1 MKSININGI
10 NNLLG
15 LVTANRKAQ
24 HLQDLFVLAELDYK
38 SNGFF
43 VEFGATD
50 GVSINNTWLLEKLFG
65 WRGILAEPAMIW
77 HDRLKANRN
86 CIIDTR
92 CVWKESGEQLIFNQT
107 ESPEL
112 SKIDM
117 VVNDDWAKDIREINA
132 SKYTVSSVS
141 LLDLLIEHNA
151 PREID
156 YISVDTEG
164 CEFAI
169 VEAFDFDK
177 YKVKIWTIEN
187 NLKQKDWNVSRLMLS
202 KGYRR
207 VYEDMS
213 EYDDW
218 YVLND

>member
-1 MKSININGI
+1 MKSINIDGI

-112 SKIDM
+112 SKIDI
-117 VVNDDWAKDIREINA
+117 VANEDWAKEIREINA
-132 SKYTVSSVS
+132 SKYAVTSVS

-164 CEFAI
+164 CEFDI
-169 VEAFDFDK
+169 IQAFDFDK

-187 NLKQKDWNVSRLMLS
+187 NLKQKDWDVSRLMFS

-207 VYEDMS
+207 VYEEMS

-218 YVLND
+218 YVSNN